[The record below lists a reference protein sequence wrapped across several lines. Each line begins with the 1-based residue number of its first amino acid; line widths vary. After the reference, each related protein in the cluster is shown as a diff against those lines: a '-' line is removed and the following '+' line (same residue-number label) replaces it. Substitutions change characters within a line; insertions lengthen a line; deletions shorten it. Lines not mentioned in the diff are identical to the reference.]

1 MSGDTDVRGFK
12 RPRYAGPPGF
22 SAIPSG
28 FAACATFSVSQ
39 MWRVLANV
47 CAPLIVIIGLLT
59 ACAPLEPQR
68 PPEVRAVTTEADKPI
83 AAPCFTEAERPVLKP
98 ATPIDI
104 DHATADQIGYAL
116 KADALNELN
125 YTKEV
130 DALFLKCLKTGGTK

>member
-1 MSGDTDVRGFK
+1 MNRVI
-12 RPRYAGPPGF
+12 
-22 SAIPSG
+22 SALILL
-28 FAACATFSVSQ
+28 AAILQ
-39 MWRVLANV
+39 
-47 CAPLIVIIGLLT
+47 T